1 MIVRFLEV
9 KETSSPLVLPNLS
22 FSFFFIFVREASQ
35 LWRAKSLVGSSYR
48 VLDVNIYISI

>member
-22 FSFFFIFVREASQ
+22 LSLLFVVKEASQ
-35 LWRAKSLVGSSYR
+35 LWRAKSSVGSSLQ
-48 VLDVNIYISI
+48 VLDVNTCISI